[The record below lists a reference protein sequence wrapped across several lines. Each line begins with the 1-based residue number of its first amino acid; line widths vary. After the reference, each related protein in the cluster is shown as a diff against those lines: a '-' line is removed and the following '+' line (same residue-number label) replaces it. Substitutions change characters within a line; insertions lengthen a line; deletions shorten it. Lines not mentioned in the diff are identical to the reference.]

1 MSRIR
6 YKPNRA
12 GLREVLASGEA
23 AALVD
28 SHAQRLASAAGD
40 GFVASQRMGRN
51 RQRAIVYPDTWS
63 AKHRNARENTL
74 VRVLG

>member
-1 MSRIR
+1 MARIR
-6 YKPNRA
+6 YKSNRA
-12 GLREVLASGEA
+12 GLLEVLASGEV

-40 GFVASQRMGRN
+40 GFVASQQMGAR
-51 RQRAIVYPDTWS
+51 RQRAIVYADTWS
-63 AKHRNARENTL
+63 AKHRNRRDNTL